1 MAPGSTPTTPDT
13 LTCGLPHG
21 TRPSGGGDDSR
32 KTSVKQLRGCFF
44 LKDDFPGR
52 WVKDV
57 TNIYFLCRMQMM
69 NHHNNLISAMSGF
82 CLVVCWQIHMG
93 SCDNR
98 VTYVDLTLGSG
109 VCTRCHDV
117 NLVFLN
123 FPLNLCCEWWSWW
136 KKSCTNYYSY
146 SEYRAIYINLPGH
159 SVSYIMNWWMVQ
171 NINRVVSTPP
181 EIVQPDFPNMNRF
194 ISLRRS
200 WLKLEPNTWDA
211 QQTGQQWDQRFE
223 GILVEKCISSGPAP
237 SQ

>member
-1 MAPGSTPTTPDT
+1 
-13 LTCGLPHG
+13 
-21 TRPSGGGDDSR
+21 
-32 KTSVKQLRGCFF
+32 
-44 LKDDFPGR
+44 
-52 WVKDV
+52 
-57 TNIYFLCRMQMM
+57 MM
-69 NHHNNLISAMSGF
+69 NHHKNLISAMSGF

-98 VTYVDLTLGSG
+98 VSHMSTWHLVRESTLDVTMSTLFFSIFHLTFAVSDGIDD
-109 VCTRCHDV
+109 RNPAPIIIHIV
-117 NLVFLN
+117 NIIEN
-123 FPLNLCCEWWSWW
+123 P
-136 KKSCTNYYSY
+136 
-146 SEYRAIYINLPGH
+146 AIYINLPGH

-181 EIVQPDFPNMNRF
+181 EIVQPYFPNMNRF